1 MLISRKYTARKSV
14 RADCGPRM
22 ERAALCAGVRFG
34 VGMAGV
40 GMAGAGMAVG
50 GGGNIAVFVVEAAA
64 TAIVL

>member
-1 MLISRKYTARKSV
+1 
-14 RADCGPRM
+14 M